1 MRIVRVTLLGVLLL
15 SLASSMAWGQG
26 TPPSVEVFAEG
37 GGSFMSNG
45 ALGGYC
51 NADSSFGGCTYY
63 SRGFSYGARLFA
75 GARFRFT
82 SHDAIEASYAYSPN
96 PFALPYAPNRLD
108 VISFNYVRYLDIRTP
123 FQPFATAGAG
133 ANRFGGSTA
142 SGLSSY
148 NGFRFAGNYGA
159 GADIILTRHVALRLE
174 LRDYVGGQPSFA
186 TGTSHDLVPSAGIVF
201 RFK

>member
-1 MRIVRVTLLGVLLL
+1 L
-15 SLASSMAWGQG
+15 
-26 TPPSVEVFAEG
+26 
-37 GGSFMSNG
+37 
-45 ALGGYC
+45 
-51 NADSSFGGCTYY
+51 FGCSYY

-82 SHDAIEASYAYSPN
+82 SHDAIEASYSYSPN
-96 PFALPYAPNRLD
+96 SFSLFQPNRPDL
-108 VISFNYVRYLDIRTP
+108 ISVNYVRYLDIRTP
-123 FQPFATAGAG
+123 FQPFATAGVG
-133 ANRFGGSTA
+133 ANRFGGSAA

-148 NGFRFAGNYGA
+148 NGFRFAGNFGA

-186 TGTSHDLVPSAGIVF
+186 TGTSHDLVPSVGIVF